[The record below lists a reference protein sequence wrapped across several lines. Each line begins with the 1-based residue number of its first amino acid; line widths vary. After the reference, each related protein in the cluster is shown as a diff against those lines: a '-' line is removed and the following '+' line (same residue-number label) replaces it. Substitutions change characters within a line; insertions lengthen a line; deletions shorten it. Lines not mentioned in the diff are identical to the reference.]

1 MKHIIISK
9 IALISSIILVF
20 VSIYYFYTTFTFYE
34 HPKCKIELS
43 EDKMADYQNDPHID
57 ALMELTKKM
66 LPIIKI
72 EDDRDAMQFNC
83 NMETPE
89 KELTARELLQM
100 RIDGQLSSLELEQ
113 GMKFLQDKFEMEEL
127 SEVMEAIRE
136 HQDNV

>member
-1 MKHIIISK
+1 MSYTKFIEQKVTAREARDVLLSRAPEVMNRLIDIS
-9 IALISSIILVF
+9 LG
-20 VSIYYFYTTFTFYE
+20 
-34 HPKCKIELS
+34 IELS

-100 RIDGQLSSLELEQ
+100 RIDGQISPQELDQ

>member
-1 MKHIIISK
+1 MSYTKFIEQKVTAREARDVLLSRAPEVMNRLIDIS
-9 IALISSIILVF
+9 LG
-20 VSIYYFYTTFTFYE
+20 
-34 HPKCKIELS
+34 IELS
-43 EDKMADYQNDPHID
+43 EDKMENYQNEPHID

-100 RIDGQLSSLELEQ
+100 RIDGQLSPLELEQ

-136 HQDNV
+136 HQDNG